1 MAFDAWTCMAKC
13 LSNWRLIQAQ
23 MAMVIAIL
31 IVMLG
36 LSGYTYQNN
45 GGDFSSSVG
54 GSFSS
59 WEKNIC
65 KKGPYMYLLPFA
77 FTYTTSSGD
86 TATTYSTCGFPQET
100 TTFRFVITV
109 FGLLTVLSL
118 YLNTPISIF
127 GRYIFIMY
135 GILFYSAMVLDSK
148 STVDGNLSCR
158 NGFLGTDLAD
168 ALKSKQYVL
177 TCNSSSYEGVIFIDL
192 FLSVQFFFLA
202 TSWSLCQNKYP
213 AREKS
218 QQQQQQKMDTESTK
232 NPMIKSTSNTSFA
245 PAPTAAPKSSWSK
258 SGTSSDV
265 AGAWA

>member
-1 MAFDAWTCMAKC
+1 MVFDAWNCMAKC

-31 IVMLG
+31 IIQLG
-36 LSGYTYQNN
+36 LSGYSYQNN

-54 GSFSS
+54 GIFSS

-65 KKGPYMYLLPFA
+65 KKGPYMYLVPFA

-86 TATTYSTCGFPQET
+86 TATTYSTCGYPQET
-100 TTFRFVITV
+100 VTFRFVITV
-109 FGLLTVLSL
+109 FGLLTVLCL

-127 GRYIFIMY
+127 GRYIYTIY

-148 STVDGNLSCR
+148 STADGNLSCR

-168 ALKSKQYVL
+168 AIKSKLYVL
-177 TCNSSSYEGVIFIDL
+177 TCNSATYEGVIFIDL

-202 TSWSLCQNKYP
+202 TSWSMCQNKYP
-213 AREKS
+213 ARDKP
-218 QQQQQQKMDTESTK
+218 QQQKMETETTQ
-232 NPMIKSTSNTSFA
+232 NPMIKSASKSSFA

-258 SGTSSDV
+258 SGTKDDV